1 MTPQELFGQQKISR
15 ILLKLAPPVMFS
27 QLIQALYNIVDSFFI
42 GRGGESGLTAL
53 SIIYPVQLLMI
64 ALAVGTGVG
73 INTAMA
79 MKMGRGRNK
88 ESEKCSGMA
97 TPLAM
102 ILWGLFALAGFFLI
116 PAYARLGTA
125 TPEVINDVIV
135 YGRIVCIF
143 SFGLFLESGWT
154 KVLQSE
160 GNMRLPMLAQIIG
173 AAVNIAL
180 DPLLIF
186 GLGFFPA
193 LGIEGA
199 AYATVIGQIAAALVV
214 MKKGFRRPPKLSF
227 FTMVTSLMFPV
238 VFQALGFVLKSSF
251 LTVLRTVILFVPLG
265 YVFSR
270 LGLDFFWLTFPIT
283 ESLTSAAGLFFYAK
297 WTKKEVL
304 KISVF

>member
-1 MTPQELFGQQKISR
+1 
-15 ILLKLAPPVMFS
+15 
-27 QLIQALYNIVDSFFI
+27 
-42 GRGGESGLTAL
+42 
-53 SIIYPVQLLMI
+53 
-64 ALAVGTGVG
+64 
-73 INTAMA
+73 
-79 MKMGRGRNK
+79 
-88 ESEKCSGMA
+88 
-97 TPLAM
+97 
-102 ILWGLFALAGFFLI
+102 
-116 PAYARLGTA
+116 
-125 TPEVINDVIV
+125 
-135 YGRIVCIF
+135 
-143 SFGLFLESGWT
+143 
-154 KVLQSE
+154 
-160 GNMRLPMLAQIIG
+160 MLAQIIG

-186 GLGFFPA
+186 GFGFFPA

-199 AYATVIGQIAAALVV
+199 AYATVIGQIATALVV

-297 WTKKEVL
+297 WTKKEAL